1 MSRVSFTAHRAS
13 GGRRLG
19 PVRAPRRASSEAEFC
34 QVLAFVSS
42 LSRGVTIGGTKSSPA
57 AYAQPRLEPKQSATL
72 EDRMKI
78 LIAIVVTSGTVHAD
92 DRAAC
97 RPGCN
102 GNGACLRACDLTTCR
117 QACGGSG
124 TCLQA
129 CQPSDCRL
137 GCYGSGAC
145 LQDCGARDR
154 GLINR

>member
-42 LSRGVTIGGTKSSPA
+42 PSRGRRA
-57 AYAQPRLEPKQSATL
+57 AGRPTPNPGWNRSNRLIL

-78 LIAIVVTSGTVHAD
+78 LIAIVVTMFFTSGTVHAD

-97 RPGCN
+97 RLGCN

-117 QACGGSG
+117 QACGGNG

-137 GCYGSGAC
+137 GCNGSGAC